1 VTLPVVHHPS
11 DHPYTRR
18 LPGRRTSTPVW
29 KPGALA
35 GQGIRI
41 VHLHFG
47 FETLEPRDVSSW
59 IAELRAHNIRLVYT
73 AHDLDNPHLIDQRG
87 HRRLLEL
94 VVGAADRVLT
104 LTGRAAAE
112 LTSLG
117 ATVTVVPHP
126 HVVPLRRMVCRH
138 HRSRGALY
146 VHAATCR
153 PNLDVELLV
162 SVAARLAPVA
172 GLRVHI
178 RSPLDDRRGELATRL
193 GSIPGV
199 ALDLS
204 ARLDDAA
211 LWDRI
216 DRASAVLLPYRWGT
230 HSGLLEAGRDLAT
243 PVLAT
248 PISTLIDQG
257 ATALDPQDPIG
268 SLERCRGLPSTS
280 IVERLMQRRHVV
292 AAHRRMY
299 RELLGA
305 A

>member
-1 VTLPVVHHPS
+1 
-11 DHPYTRR
+11 
-18 LPGRRTSTPVW
+18 
-29 KPGALA
+29 
-35 GQGIRI
+35 
-41 VHLHFG
+41 
-47 FETLEPRDVSSW
+47 
-59 IAELRAHNIRLVYT
+59 
-73 AHDLDNPHLIDQRG
+73 
-87 HRRLLEL
+87 
-94 VVGAADRVLT
+94 VLT